1 MTKRQLYINSFVK
14 ENIWNYKKMS
24 KRTVPESFLF
34 AFLVTAFAVLF
45 KVYVLPDT
53 TDQLPYLLLFAV
65 VMVSACF
72 GGHRCALYAA
82 ILTFIATVVLLFF
95 PPAVPQVLLRS
106 HLLASGIFF
115 IESLMITGMVYHIQL
130 MQKRMYKSEIK
141 FRGIVEKAGEGFFML
156 DREGKVIYSTHSI
169 QPILGYAEDDFND
182 KELGDFLHP
191 EDLDGFRL
199 ALMKLVLHKG
209 EIKKWQCRI
218 RTQGKEWIWTELTVS
233 NLLEDAAIRALV
245 VHFNNVTDRVVKEK
259 QQEDFVHMAT
269 HELKSPVTVLKGYL
283 QLLVSRIEKEG
294 ASKDYLA
301 MLTKMNLQLD
311 KLLSLIGDML
321 DSTRIKAG
329 ELNHHFSI
337 FNINLCVKECIEA
350 TKASFPQHRVTCELV
365 EPNPLLRGD
374 KDRIGQ
380 VINNFITNA
389 IKYSPGK
396 LDIKISTVR
405 EGGFVKVIV
414 KDEGI
419 GIPEAKLKQVFD
431 RFYRVDT
438 LPKDTFQGLGL
449 GLFIASEIIKVHQ
462 GYIGVDS
469 EEGLGSEF
477 WFKLPLESY
486 RLG

>member
-1 MTKRQLYINSFVK
+1 MTKRQLRINSFVK

-24 KRTVPESFLF
+24 KRTVPENFLF
-34 AFLVTAFAVLF
+34 ACLATTFAVIIKF
-45 KVYVLPDT
+45 YVLPDS
-53 TDQLPYLLLFAV
+53 TDQLPFLLLFAV

-82 ILTFIATVVLLFF
+82 ILTFIVSVILTFT
-95 PPAVPQVLLRS
+95 PPHVPGVILRS
-106 HLLASGIFF
+106 HLVASGIFF

-156 DREGKVIYSTHSI
+156 DREGRIIYSTHSI

-182 KELGDFLHP
+182 KELFDFLHP
-191 EDLDGFRL
+191 GDLEGFRL

-209 EIKKWQCRI
+209 EIKKWLCRM
-218 RTQGKEWIWTELTVS
+218 RTREQEWIWTELTVS
-233 NLLEDAAIRALV
+233 NLLEDSAIRALV
-245 VHFNNVTDRVVKEK
+245 VHFNNVTDRVVKAK

-294 ASKDYLA
+294 ASKGYLS

-329 ELNHHFSI
+329 ELNHQFSI
-337 FNINLCVKECIEA
+337 FNINLCVKECVDA
-350 TKASFPQHRVTCELV
+350 TKASFPQHLVTCALA
-365 EPNPLLRGD
+365 EPDPLLKGD

-396 LDIKISTVR
+396 LDIKISTIR
-405 EGGFVKVIV
+405 EEGFVKVIV

-419 GIPEAKLKQVFD
+419 GIPKAKLKQVFD

-462 GYIGVDS
+462 GYIGVNS

-477 WFKLPLESY
+477 WFKLPIDTQLA
-486 RLG
+486 G